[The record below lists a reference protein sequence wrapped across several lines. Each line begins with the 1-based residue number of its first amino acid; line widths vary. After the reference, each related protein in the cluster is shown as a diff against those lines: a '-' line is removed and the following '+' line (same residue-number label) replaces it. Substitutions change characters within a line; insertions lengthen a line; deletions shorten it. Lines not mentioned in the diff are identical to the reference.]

1 MGTGPDTA
9 PATPADPARTT
20 QGVLL
25 GFGSFGLFSLSDA
38 SVKLIAGAIAPM
50 QSAFIGALFGC
61 LLLPFM
67 LRKGEGLMA
76 VFRTVSRP
84 LWLVRFV
91 AYPVGVIGSVTAFT
105 HLSMAEAMVLMF
117 LEPTFVTLLSIV
129 FLKERVGARRWLAI
143 ALGFAGVL
151 IVLRPGFRELSIG
164 HLGAI
169 CAALGGAVSIVVFR
183 ALGDREGKASLVGA
197 GPIGAVVVCG
207 ALSLQ
212 GFVWPSAH
220 QWLLLAGY
228 GLLATL
234 ANVLASRASTL
245 AAATLVGAT
254 QYSQMIWAIA
264 LDWALFGT
272 RPDAPMLLGAV
283 FILASGL
290 LTVLHE
296 RRHAPHWP
304 PAALGGHRPAT
315 ALLTKAAAA
324 AARRPSAP
332 YTNPPSKI

>member
-1 MGTGPDTA
+1 MDQDSTA
-9 PATPADPARTT
+9 PPGAATGRTT

-50 QSAFIGALFGC
+50 QSAFIGAIFGC
-61 LLLPFM
+61 LLLPLM
-67 LRKGEGLMA
+67 LRKGEGITA
-76 VFRTVSRP
+76 VFRTVNRP

-151 IVLRPGFRELSIG
+151 VVLRPGFRELSIG
-164 HLGAI
+164 HVAAI
-169 CAALGGAVSIVVFR
+169 FAALGGAVSIIVFR
-183 ALGDREGKASLVGA
+183 ALGDRESKASLVGA
-197 GPIGAVVVCG
+197 GPVGAVVVCG
-207 ALSLQ
+207 ALSVQ
-212 GFVWPSAH
+212 GLVWPTAH
-220 QWLLLAGY
+220 QWLQLAGY
-228 GLLATL
+228 GLLATI
-234 ANVLASRASTL
+234 ANVLSARASVL

-254 QYSQMIWAIA
+254 QYSQMLWAIG

-272 RPDAPMLLGAV
+272 RPDAPMLVGAAL
-283 FILASGL
+283 ILASGV
-290 LTVLHE
+290 LTVMHE
-296 RRHAPHWP
+296 RRQAPHWP
-304 PAALGGHRPAT
+304 PAARSGHQAAS
-315 ALLTKAAAA
+315 ALLTRA
-324 AARRPSAP
+324 AARMKGRRRHPERADERRGDA
-332 YTNPPSKI
+332 